1 MTKKIS
7 EYIFTVINETLEV
20 EYMDGKLY
28 IDTGSE
34 DYLCSIE
41 KSSDI
46 DRLIRKLTEIKGVM
60 EDEEEI

>member
-34 DYLCSIE
+34 DYLGCIE

-60 EDEEEI
+60 EDEEEL

>member
-1 MTKKIS
+1 
-7 EYIFTVINETLEV
+7 
-20 EYMDGKLY
+20 MDGKLY

-34 DYLCSIE
+34 DYLGCIE